1 MVKIKQTDITAQS
14 FALFLNLKI
23 NPFEIEK

>member
-1 MVKIKQTDITAQS
+1 MVKIKQTNTAAQS